1 MLLWSI
7 QNNWLIIF
15 DYKLFFRDML
25 NLETS
30 HPDREILKSRIKD
43 LAFSSFKTY
52 NSFIQKTQQPKNLN
66 LSSIKV
72 KIKMLLFRNLIKITL
87 LFWLIKLFTLVTVK
101 NFQLIPDISQ
111 KSVLTWVKNKYLFL
125 IMNKK
130 SLTFLRKSKIR
141 ARLMRICKTNYA

>member
-1 MLLWSI
+1 
-7 QNNWLIIF
+7 
-15 DYKLFFRDML
+15 ML

-30 HPDREILKSRIKD
+30 HPDRELLKSRIKD

-87 LFWLIKLFTLVTVK
+87 LF
-101 NFQLIPDISQ
+101 
-111 KSVLTWVKNKYLFL
+111 
-125 IMNKK
+125 
-130 SLTFLRKSKIR
+130 
-141 ARLMRICKTNYA
+141 